1 MKIAYDWLIRYIEPL
16 AETPL
21 PGPDETASLLTH
33 CGLEV
38 ESVETF
44 ESVTG
49 GLKGLVVGKVV
60 DKQAHPDADKLSLT
74 RVDAGDGEPLRI
86 VCGASNVE
94 AGQKV
99 LVAKTGA
106 VLHGFDGGTL
116 TIKKS
121 KIRGQVSEG
130 MLCAEDEVGLGPGHD
145 GILVLDDDA
154 VPGTPAAAYFGITS
168 DRIFEIGLTPNR
180 ADATSHVGVAR
191 DLVAV
196 LNHRNGK
203 QAFRLNLPDTDAILP
218 DDDTLSVDVTV
229 QDPADCFRYAGITL
243 TGVRAGESPAWLK
256 NRLRS
261 IGLTPI
267 NAVVDITNFV
277 LFETGQPLH
286 AFDADRIDGRRI
298 VVRRLPAGTPFVTLD
313 GVNRTLTGDEL
324 MICDAGKGLCM
335 AGIFGGAGSGISA
348 ATQNVFLE
356 SAWFNP
362 VTIRRAARH
371 HGLHTDA
378 SFRFERGV
386 DPGMTV
392 PALLRAAA
400 LMREVCGARVA
411 SPVTDRYPAPRPPAR
426 LHFRYGK
433 ASTLA
438 GFPVEAGAA
447 MAIFRDLGIVV
458 ENGNDRAADLVMPG
472 YKADVQ
478 TEADVTE
485 ELLRIGGY
493 EQIPVPSSMRM
504 SMPPPWPREPVAD
517 RCNRLLV
524 ARGFAEIMTNSLNL
538 ARETAT
544 EQDQTVRLLN
554 PSSSDLNAL
563 RTSLLPSFLE
573 AAAYNSNRKR
583 PDLRLFQAAR
593 TYSRSGDG
601 VAEQE
606 RLGVFVCGRRQ
617 APSWIGLAPE
627 TYDVYFLKALVRDLL
642 FACSIDADLIRFVPS
657 EAGDLATYLKV
668 FVGDR
673 EAGRLGMIPAAH
685 LRDFDLAGPAGY
697 ADLSCQALTDAAQA
711 ADRQIGEAPRFPDV
725 RRDLSMILPA
735 GVSYADIERT
745 AFETERKLLREV
757 SLFDVYSGDKLEP
770 GTVSYAVHFVLRDD
784 TRTMQE
790 KDINRAME
798 RLTQALESTLG
809 VRIRN

>member
-16 AETPL
+16 ADTPL
-21 PGPDETASLLTH
+21 PGPDETATLLTH

-44 ESVTG
+44 ESVKG
-49 GLKGLVVGKVV
+49 GLKGLVVGIVV
-60 DKQAHPDADKLSLT
+60 EKQPHPDADKLSLT
-74 RVDAGDGEPLRI
+74 RVDTGDGEPLRI
-86 VCGASNVE
+86 VCGAPNVE

-99 LVAKTGA
+99 LVARPGA
-106 VLHGFDGGTL
+106 VLHGFGGDTL

-145 GILVLDDDA
+145 GILVLDAAA
-154 VPGTPAAAYFGITS
+154 VPGMPAADYFGITT
-168 DRIFEIGLTPNR
+168 DRVFEIGLTPNR
-180 ADATSHVGVAR
+180 ADAASHIGVAR

-196 LNHRNGK
+196 LNHRNGRR
-203 QAFRLNLPDTDAILP
+203 AFRLNIPDTEALSP
-218 DDDTLSVDVTV
+218 DDDTLPVDVTV
-229 QDPADCFRYAGITL
+229 QDPSDCFRYAGITL
-243 TGVRAGESPAWLK
+243 AGVRSGKSPAWLK

-298 VVRRLPAGTPFVTLD
+298 VVQRLPAGTPFVTLD

-335 AGIFGGAGSGISA
+335 AGIFGGAGSGIA
-348 ATQNVFLE
+348 EETQNVFLE

-392 PALLRAAA
+392 PALRRAAA
-400 LMREVCGARVA
+400 MMREICGARIA
-411 SPVTDRYPAPRPPAR
+411 SSVTDRYPAPRPPAR
-426 LHFRYGK
+426 LHFRYAR

-438 GFPVEAGAA
+438 GFPVEAGPAT
-447 MAIFRDLGIVV
+447 AIFRDLGIVV
-458 ENGNDRAADLVMPG
+458 ENGDDRTADLVMPG

-478 TEADVTE
+478 TEADATE

-493 EQIPVPSSMRM
+493 DQIPVPSSMRM
-504 SMPPPWPREPVAD
+504 PMPPPWPQVPVAD
-517 RCNRLLV
+517 RCSRLLV
-524 ARGFAEIMTNSLNL
+524 ARGFAEVLTNSLSL
-538 ARETAT
+538 AGGETD
-544 EQDQTVRLLN
+544 DQERTVRLLN

-593 TYSRSGDG
+593 TYSRSGAG
-601 VAEQE
+601 VAEHE
-606 RLGVFVCGRRQ
+606 RLGVFACGRRR
-617 APSWIGLAPE
+617 APSWIGP
-627 TYDVYFLKALVRDLL
+627 TPDDYDIFFLKALVRDLL
-642 FACSIDADLIRFVPS
+642 LACGIDADRIRFEPA
-657 EAGDLATYLKV
+657 EAGDLAPHLNV
-668 FVGDR
+668 FVDDR
-673 EAGRLGMIPAAH
+673 EAGLLGMVPAAR
-685 LRDFDLAGPAGY
+685 LRDCDLAGPAGY
-697 ADLSCQALTDAAQA
+697 ADLSCRVLSDAAQA
-711 ADRQIGEAPRFPDV
+711 AERRIGEAPRFPDV

-735 GVSYADIERT
+735 GVSYGDIERT
-745 AFETERKLLREV
+745 AFETERTLLREV
-757 SLFDVYSGDKLEP
+757 SLFDVYTGDKLEP

-790 KDINRAME
+790 KDINRVMQ

-809 VRIRN
+809 VRIRS